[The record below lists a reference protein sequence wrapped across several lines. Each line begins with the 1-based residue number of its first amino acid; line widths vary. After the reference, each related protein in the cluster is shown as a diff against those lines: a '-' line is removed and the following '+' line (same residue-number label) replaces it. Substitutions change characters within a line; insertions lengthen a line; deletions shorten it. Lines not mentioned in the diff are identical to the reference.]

1 MFCIDLLTFGSSG
14 SASTTSSPPSPSF
27 HIFSQ
32 LVKLLQESN
41 SRTPLLAPEGEVE
54 VEEEMGEVKID
65 IPTQVKLPQE

>member
-1 MFCIDLLTFGSSG
+1 MFCIDLLTFGPSG
-14 SASTTSSPPSPSF
+14 SASAISPSSPSF

-41 SRTPLLAPEGEVE
+41 SRTPLLAAPQEEVE

-65 IPTQVKLPQE
+65 IPTQVKN

>member
-1 MFCIDLLTFGSSG
+1 MFCIDLLAFASSG
-14 SASTTSSPPSPSF
+14 SASTISPPSF

-41 SRTPLLAPEGEVE
+41 SRTPLLAPEEEVE

-65 IPTQVKLPQE
+65 IPTQVKN

>member
-1 MFCIDLLTFGSSG
+1 MFCIDLLAFASSG
-14 SASTTSSPPSPSF
+14 SASAISPPSPSF

-41 SRTPLLAPEGEVE
+41 SRTPLLAPEEEVE

-65 IPTQVKLPQE
+65 IPTQVKLPRE